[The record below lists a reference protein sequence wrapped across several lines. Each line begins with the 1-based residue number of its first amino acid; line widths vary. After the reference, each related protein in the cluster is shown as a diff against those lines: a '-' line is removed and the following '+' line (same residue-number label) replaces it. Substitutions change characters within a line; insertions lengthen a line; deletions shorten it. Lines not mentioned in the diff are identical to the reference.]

1 MKKNSI
7 QIPFM
12 ILVLVL
18 LFMITLTGCTKNR
31 KGSTDSA
38 EKTILG
44 TWQTASM
51 GYEYYGTNQPEY
63 YVQFTDNQ
71 PEYYVQFTD
80 SEIIYGHMKNGEYV
94 PDHTD
99 RIIRLEEISPD
110 EFKVQAESSNGIL
123 YTYMTCESNHDVLEY
138 YGTLSEEEFPE
149 TYSIGASLSRCS

>member
-12 ILVLVL
+12 ILVSVL
-18 LFMITLTGCTKNR
+18 LFMITLTGCNKDR

-38 EKTILG
+38 ENTIPG

-51 GYEYYGTNQPEY
+51 GYEYYGT
-63 YVQFTDNQ
+63 NQ

-99 RIIRLEEISPD
+99 RIICLEEIAPD
-110 EFKVQAESSNGIL
+110 EFKVQAESSNGIH
-123 YTYMTCESNHDVLEY
+123 YTYMTCESNHNILEY
-138 YGTLSEEEFPE
+138 YGTLREEEFPE
-149 TYSIGASLSRCS
+149 TYSIGASLSRCN

>member
-12 ILVLVL
+12 ILVSVL

-38 EKTILG
+38 EKTIPG

-63 YVQFTDNQ
+63 Y
-71 PEYYVQFTD
+71 
-80 SEIIYGHMKNGEYV
+80 IIYGHMKNGEYV